1 MSVKLPMGGTDGQK
15 NTRKDQE
22 PGQQRNCSLLTL
34 NSALPYKNVFS
45 YKVFALFI
53 SNVQDVWEHVHVGM
67 CACVFTYKGQRRLC
81 PDQSLRPLPF
91 ESGSL
96 TESGT
101 RLVASKLLQVVLCS
115 AHPSVDI
122 TCVWDQSQIFML
134 TQQVLQ
140 LLRPSDIVFR
150 ENFRDLYELR

>member
-1 MSVKLPMGGTDGQK
+1 MWVCVLV
-15 NTRKDQE
+15 
-22 PGQQRNCSLLTL
+22 CSLTKARGDYVLI
-34 NSALPYKNVFS
+34 NHSV
-45 YKVFALFI
+45 
-53 SNVQDVWEHVHVGM
+53 
-67 CACVFTYKGQRRLC
+67 
-81 PDQSLRPLPF
+81 PLPF

-101 RLVASKLLQVVLCS
+101 RIVASKLLQVVLCS

-150 ENFRDLYELR
+150 ENFRDLYELH